1 MKLKF
6 WQLFLN
12 GLQAIRITR
21 EDSNTS
27 FKMNNI
33 QLIKSLKEEGFSKD
47 IINAFSKVRRE
58 EFLQD
63 HMKPRA
69 YEDTALSIGE
79 GQTISQPY
87 TIAKMLEMLS
97 LKKGQ
102 KVLEVGSG
110 CGYVLALISNIIGTK
125 GNIYGIE
132 IVKSLAD
139 KSRINL
145 SEYANIKVYHGNG
158 KDGLIEK
165 ILFDRIIISAALEEI
180 PEKLIGQLKEGGI
193 IVAPIGSQYEQTL
206 TSFQKVNG
214 KLEMR
219 EEFPG
224 FIFVPFV

>member
-1 MKLKF
+1 
-6 WQLFLN
+6 
-12 GLQAIRITR
+12 
-21 EDSNTS
+21 
-27 FKMNNI
+27 MNNI